1 MLRTSSR
8 VHTIIYAILLS
19 IVLVC
24 STVHLSAWVASM
36 LDPNDPANLVYMSVV
51 VSGVLAPPASFMLA
65 IYSHRLIRVQEQ
77 LHALA
82 TTDPLTGLLNRRA
95 FEVFY
100 DREAARAARSGH
112 VNSIVLLDLDHFKNI
127 NSVFGH
133 AGGDVALRNISECIR
148 KTIRYGTDEAAR
160 WGGEEFAIILAET
173 DRDSGVKAALRL
185 REQLSKLDIQ
195 FAGNSIPITA
205 SFGVVQCEAGEAL
218 ENAIRRADKCL
229 YQAKKQGRDK
239 VVAFKPKRAATAA

>member
-8 VHTIIYAILLS
+8 SHTFVYAIILS
-19 IVLVC
+19 LVLVC

-36 LDPNDPANLVYMSVV
+36 LDPNDPGNLVYMSVI

-65 IYSHRLIRVQEQ
+65 IYSSRLIRVQEQ

-100 DREAARAARSGH
+100 DREAARAARCKH
-112 VNSIVLLDLDHFKNI
+112 VNSIILLDLDHFKKVN
-127 NSVFGH
+127 NAYGH
-133 AGGDVALRNISECIR
+133 AGGDVALRNISECVR

-185 REQLSKLDIQ
+185 REQLGQLDIE
-195 FAGNSIPITA
+195 FAGKKIPITA
-205 SFGVVQCEAGEAL
+205 SFGVIQCEAGETL
-218 ENAIRRADKCL
+218 EEAIRRADKCL

-239 VVAFKPKRAATAA
+239 VVAFKPRPRLAHA

>member
-8 VHTIIYAILLS
+8 IHTIVYAILLS
-19 IVLVC
+19 IVLIC
-24 STVHLSAWVASM
+24 STVHLTTWVASM
-36 LDPNDPANLVYMSVV
+36 LDPNDPANLIYMSVV

-65 IYSHRLIRVQEQ
+65 IYSSRLIRVQEQ

-100 DREAARAARSGH
+100 DRESARAKRSGYTS
-112 VNSIVLLDLDHFKNI
+112 SIILLDLDHFKNV
-127 NSVFGH
+127 NSVYGH
-133 AGGDVALRNISECIR
+133 TGGDVALRNISECIR
-148 KTIRYGTDEAAR
+148 TTIRYGTDEAAR

-185 REQLSKLDIQ
+185 REQLGKLDIQ
-195 FAGNSIPITA
+195 FAGENIHITA
-205 SFGVVQCEAGEAL
+205 SFGVVQCEAGETL
-218 ENAIRRADKCL
+218 QDTIRRADKCL

-239 VVAFKPKRAATAA
+239 VVAFKPKNIIATA

>member
-8 VHTIIYAILLS
+8 LHTIIYAVLLS

-24 STVHLSAWVASM
+24 STVHLSAWVAST
-36 LDPNDPANLVYMSVV
+36 LDPNDPSNLIYMSVV
-51 VSGVLAPPASFMLA
+51 VSGVLAPPASLMLA
-65 IYSHRLIRVQEQ
+65 IYSSRLIRVQEQ

-100 DREAARAARSGH
+100 NREDARAARSGH
-112 VNSIVLLDLDHFKNI
+112 VNSIILLDLDHFKNI

-133 AGGDVALRNISECIR
+133 AGGDVALRNISECVR

-173 DRDSGVKAALRL
+173 DRASGVKAALRL
-185 REQLSKLDIQ
+185 REQLNKLDIQ
-195 FAGNSIPITA
+195 FAGKRIPVTA
-205 SFGVVQCEAGEAL
+205 SFGVIQCELGEAL
-218 ENAIRRADKCL
+218 EDAIRRADKCL

-239 VVAFKPKRAATAA
+239 VVAFKPKRAAAVA